1 MPSLATLGVNSA
13 HIRQRV
19 RVSVSE
25 PALCASLI
33 MSLKEVHLS
42 ILDLLHEYS
51 LIIHLI
57 LLLLTVIVLD

>member
-1 MPSLATLGVNSA
+1 MPSLATWGVNSA
-13 HIRQRV
+13 HIRQ
-19 RVSVSE
+19 SVSE